1 MCDICGKERKKE
13 VPIDMGPFYL
23 NICGYC
29 LKEMIDSLSDDET
42 KKDNDKI
49 KRINIKT
56 PSQIKRLLDEKVIGQ
71 ENAKKVLSVGIY
83 NHYKRIFENKTNI
96 QKSNIMMIGP
106 TGVGKT
112 ELARTCADIL
122 DVPFA
127 IADATSI
134 TEAGYVGD
142 DAENIIYRLIQAA
155 DGEIERAEHGIVYID
170 EIDKIARKSEGTST
184 TRDVSGEGV
193 QQALLKIVEGAKITV
208 PSNGGR
214 KHPYGNNIEI
224 DTSNILFI
232 CGGAFEDITMK
243 ETETIKHLGF
253 NSIDEVKTKPEKI
266 TSKEITKYG
275 LIPEFVGRF
284 PVIVELQELTE
295 NDLERILIEP
305 KNSIVKQYKELIEL
319 DGVKLSVSK
328 EVLSY
333 IAKKAHENKTGARGL
348 KSILEESMTDL
359 MFTLPDLEN
368 VTNVSLHMKNDKI
381 EYRIMKKNKPTEK
394 LA

>member
-155 DGEIERAEHGIVYID
+155 DGDIERAEHGIVYID

-305 KNSIVKQYKELIEL
+305 
-319 DGVKLSVSK
+319 
-328 EVLSY
+328 
-333 IAKKAHENKTGARGL
+333 R
-348 KSILEESMTDL
+348 
-359 MFTLPDLEN
+359 TL
-368 VTNVSLHMKNDKI
+368 
-381 EYRIMKKNKPTEK
+381 
-394 LA
+394 